1 MFFSLVVSF
10 LSPSAC
16 FWFCRFPRWKAFATL
31 TSEWPGRG
39 ADKTASTFPALVQ
52 TKAFP
57 PPEGSPQRV
66 LPRQTTI
73 SLLNRED
80 QAVSLFLSFFFCG
93 SPNRSRRRIR
103 ATTQRFL
110 SVARPFLHPGRIASG
125 MSEFRAART
134 RLLECVDRNG
144 GEKMANNEEAA
155 GADTTKKERNA
166 PQNCPEHCIAVEALD

>member
-57 PPEGSPQRV
+57 PPEGSSQRV

-80 QAVSLFLSFFFCG
+80 QAVFLFLSFFPVG
-93 SPNRSRRRIR
+93 AQIGRSVGFELLRNVS
-103 ATTQRFL
+103 FL
-110 SVARPFLHPGRIASG
+110 SRVHFFIPDGSRQECRSSAQLEPVCSNAWTGTEGKRWRTTRRLREQIQQKKKGTRHKTVPNTASPGK
-125 MSEFRAART
+125 
-134 RLLECVDRNG
+134 L
-144 GEKMANNEEAA
+144 
-155 GADTTKKERNA
+155 
-166 PQNCPEHCIAVEALD
+166 